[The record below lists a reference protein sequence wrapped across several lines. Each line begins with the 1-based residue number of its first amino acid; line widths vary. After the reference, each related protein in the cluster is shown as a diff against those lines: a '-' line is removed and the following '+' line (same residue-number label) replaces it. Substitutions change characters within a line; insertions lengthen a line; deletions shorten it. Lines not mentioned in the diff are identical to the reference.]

1 MESVFAALLA
11 LIELIV
17 CVERPAIELR
27 DDHTFWHYNALSHDV
42 ICDVVRIVF
51 FNLTYFMK
59 IFGFTLDRVLREL
72 YCDNTEGVLQLE
84 GNSVNVHRICLGD
97 VQRGNACLHVWPA
110 VDIISRLPQSLVKC
124 LFRTSYLQHL
134 FSQQL

>member
-1 MESVFAALLA
+1 MALGTKISMESVFAALFA

-27 DDHTFWHYNALSHDV
+27 DDHTFWHYNALSHGV

-84 GNSVNVHRICLGD
+84 GNSERVFL
-97 VQRGNACLHVWPA
+97 
-110 VDIISRLPQSLVKC
+110 
-124 LFRTSYLQHL
+124 
-134 FSQQL
+134 